1 MTAVPASSLRPAR
14 RLSATPGQI
23 ALALAIAA
31 FLLLFLVLPVAT
43 VLYVAFTEK
52 GTSTFTLV
60 NFYDFVRTELFM
72 RSLWNSFYVAA
83 MSVLWASVL
92 ALPLAYLTTR
102 FVFRGAA
109 LVQTLGFLPL
119 IMPPFVGAV
128 AMQLFFGRNGS
139 INLLLD
145 DWLGFKIGF
154 MEGLNGVIFVQSIHY
169 FPFILINLSAALRN
183 IDRAMEEA
191 AQNLGSSGFRLFRRI
206 VFPLALPGYLA
217 GASLVFVKVF
227 DDLATPLLLN
237 VKDMLAPQA
246 YLRVT
251 SIGIADPMGYV
262 ISVVLIVA
270 SVTAMWLSAAALKG
284 RDYATTQRGGGGL
297 ARRTMTRW
305 EAIFGYG
312 IVFLILALVLAPHL
326 GLLLLSF
333 ATIWSFSPLP
343 DGFTTA
349 HYARVFGESS
359 LYIKNTLIY
368 ASIAGGIDIVLGVAI
383 AYLVLRTKLVG
394 REWLDW
400 AASAALAIPGVVLG
414 IGYLRTFYGVTLPD
428 GTPLASLWI
437 TIVLA
442 LAIRR
447 LPYALR
453 ACYAALQQISVSL
466 EEAAENPRRH
476 QGPHGAARGSALD
489 GGRYPGR
496 LCHQLLDRCR
506 GALGDLDARPVE
518 FGRAP
523 RLRALRLHAI
533 GGRAGA
539 GSGVG
544 RGRGRSRRALHAAL
558 APHHRTQP
566 EGQRDGPI
574 DHEREPAP
582 HRPDRLRRYRGRQP
596 VLWREPCPQ
605 GREPGHPPGRV
616 FRLPRPVRLRQDHAA
631 APDRRLQPGRYGPPP
646 DRRQGH
652 LGAAALEAR
661 CRHGVPVLCAL
672 AAHDRPP
679 QRRLR
684 AGGAPAACARRS
696 SAASR
701 SRSISSG
708 SDIWPSGGR
717 PSSPA
722 ASSNASPSPA
732 RSRSSR
738 RSCCSTSLCPIST
751 PRCACKSGASCATC
765 SSASA

>member
-1 MTAVPASSLRPAR
+1 MTAIPTATLPRAR

-31 FLLLFLVLPVAT
+31 FLLLFLGLPVGT

-52 GTSTFTLV
+52 GTSNFTLV

-72 RSLWNSFYVAA
+72 RSLWNSFYVSA
-83 MSVLWASVL
+83 MSVVWASVF

-102 FVFRGAA
+102 FVFRGAM

-145 DWLGFKIGF
+145 DWFGFKIGF
-154 MEGLNGVIFVQSIHY
+154 MEGLNGVIFVQSVHY

-270 SVTAMWLSAAALKG
+270 SVVAMWLSALALKG

-297 ARRTMTRW
+297 ARRTMTRG
-305 EAIFGYG
+305 EAILGYG
-312 IVFLILALVLAPHL
+312 VVILILALVLAPHL

-343 DGFTTA
+343 DAFTTA

-359 LYIKNTLIY
+359 IYIKNTLIY

-383 AYLVLRTKLVG
+383 AYLVLRTKLIG

-414 IGYLRTFYGVTLPD
+414 IGYLRTFYGITLPD

-466 EEAAENPRRH
+466 EEAAENLGATKARTVRRIVVPLMAGGILAGFVTSFSTAAVELSATLMLV
-476 QGPHGAARGSALD
+476 QSNSDAPLAYGLYVFMQSAAGRGPGAALGVVAVLLVALCTF
-489 GGRYPGR
+489 
-496 LCHQLLDRCR
+496 LSHLII
-506 GALGDLDARPVE
+506 E
-518 FGRAP
+518 
-523 RLRALRLHAI
+523 
-533 GGRAGA
+533 
-539 GSGVG
+539 
-544 RGRGRSRRALHAAL
+544 RSQKAK
-558 APHHRTQP
+558 
-566 EGQRDGPI
+566 GM
-574 DHEREPAP
+574 
-582 HRPDRLRRYRGRQP
+582 
-596 VLWREPCPQ
+596 
-605 GREPGHPPGRV
+605 GH
-616 FRLPRPVRLRQDHAA
+616 
-631 APDRRLQPGRYGPPP
+631 
-646 DRRQGH
+646 
-652 LGAAALEAR
+652 
-661 CRHGVPVLCAL
+661 
-672 AAHDRPP
+672 
-679 QRRLR
+679 
-684 AGGAPAACARRS
+684 
-696 SAASR
+696 
-701 SRSISSG
+701 
-708 SDIWPSGGR
+708 
-717 PSSPA
+717 
-722 ASSNASPSPA
+722 
-732 RSRSSR
+732 
-738 RSCCSTSLCPIST
+738 
-751 PRCACKSGASCATC
+751 
-765 SSASA
+765 

>member
-1 MTAVPASSLRPAR
+1 MTAIPTAAALPRAR

-31 FLLLFLVLPVAT
+31 FLLLFLGLPVGT

-60 NFYDFVRTELFM
+60 NFYDFFRTELFM
-72 RSLWNSFYVAA
+72 RSLWNSFYVSA
-83 MSVLWASVL
+83 MSVVWASVF

-102 FVFRGAA
+102 FVFRGAL

-139 INLLLD
+139 VNLLLD
-145 DWLGFKIGF
+145 DWFGFKIGF
-154 MEGLNGVIFVQSIHY
+154 MEGLNGVIFVQSVHY

-270 SVTAMWLSAAALKG
+270 SVVAMWLSALALKG

-297 ARRTMTRW
+297 ARRKMTPW
-305 EAIFGYG
+305 EAVLGYG
-312 IVFLILALVLAPHL
+312 VVILILALVLAPHL

-368 ASIAGGIDIVLGVAI
+368 ATLAGGIDIVLGVAI
-383 AYLVLRTKLVG
+383 AYLVLRTKLIG

-428 GTPLASLWI
+428 GTPLATLWI

-466 EEAAENPRRH
+466 EEAAENLGATKARTVRRVVVPLMAGGILAGFVTSFSTAAVELSATLMLV
-476 QGPHGAARGSALD
+476 QSNSDAPLAYGLYVFMQSAAGRGPGAALGVVAVLLVAL
-489 GGRYPGR
+489 
-496 LCHQLLDRCR
+496 CTFISH
-506 GALGDLDARPVE
+506 VIIE
-518 FGRAP
+518 
-523 RLRALRLHAI
+523 
-533 GGRAGA
+533 
-539 GSGVG
+539 
-544 RGRGRSRRALHAAL
+544 RSQKAK
-558 APHHRTQP
+558 
-566 EGQRDGPI
+566 GM
-574 DHEREPAP
+574 
-582 HRPDRLRRYRGRQP
+582 
-596 VLWREPCPQ
+596 
-605 GREPGHPPGRV
+605 GH
-616 FRLPRPVRLRQDHAA
+616 
-631 APDRRLQPGRYGPPP
+631 
-646 DRRQGH
+646 
-652 LGAAALEAR
+652 
-661 CRHGVPVLCAL
+661 
-672 AAHDRPP
+672 
-679 QRRLR
+679 
-684 AGGAPAACARRS
+684 
-696 SAASR
+696 
-701 SRSISSG
+701 
-708 SDIWPSGGR
+708 
-717 PSSPA
+717 
-722 ASSNASPSPA
+722 
-732 RSRSSR
+732 
-738 RSCCSTSLCPIST
+738 
-751 PRCACKSGASCATC
+751 
-765 SSASA
+765 